1 MNPIVNSCDGAPRL
15 DGASLDELSA
25 VSGGGF
31 PKATWPNSGA
41 SFFDRGSN
49 VGVVF
54 DLDGYHIGNG
64 DGTFRY
70 VPYDRPA

>member
-1 MNPIVNSCDGAPRL
+1 MNSIVSSCKVAPRL
-15 DGASLDELSA
+15 NDSTADELSS

-64 DGTFRY
+64 DGTFLY
-70 VPYDRPA
+70 VPYNRAA